1 MRPDAIFLVFWLLG
15 FKPAFALSSF
25 TFIKRLFSCSSF
37 STISM
42 ISSAYLRLL
51 IFLEILIPGKAC
63 ALSIATFHV
72 KYSAYQLNKQGD
84 TMKPWH
90 TFPILNQS
98 IVPCLVQTVASWPAQ
113 RFLRRQA
120 RWSGIPISFRI
131 FQFVVIHIVKGFHV
145 VNGAEVYPF
154 FEFPWYFLIQ
164 RMLAIWSLAPL
175 SFLNPVCTSG
185 SSWFTCYWSL
195 AWTILSI
202 NLLAGEMSI
211 IVQ

>member
-1 MRPDAIFLVFWLLG
+1 MLG
-15 FKPAFALSSF
+15 FKPALALSSF
-25 TFIKRLFSCSSF
+25 TFIKRLFSSSSL
-37 STISM
+37 STTNV

-145 VNGAEVYPF
+145 VNGAEVYAF

-164 RMLAIWSLAPL
+164 RMLAVWSLASAFFKPSL
-175 SFLNPVCTSG
+175 YIWKFLVHMLLKPSLNNFEHYLANMSG
-185 SSWFTCYWSL
+185 SLNGLWHCPSL
-195 AWTILSI
+195 GL
-202 NLLAGEMSI
+202 E
-211 IVQ
+211 